1 MKNLI
6 KYFLILFFIP
16 NISFST
22 DSSSEKII
30 FKVNNKAFVTSD
42 LEDRNK
48 YYKLLLNDEYYNHD
62 KYLIREWKIFKNTCE
77 LYVNCSISKART
89 SRGNER

>member
-22 DSSSEKII
+22 NSSSEKII

-62 KYLIREWKIFKNTCE
+62 NIMDDLI
-77 LYVNCSISKART
+77 SISIFDVYF
-89 SRGNER
+89 SRVTG